1 MKKSTNNIESD
12 PFLMPNYFNYKKQK
26 VAKDKPNTI

>member
-1 MKKSTNNIESD
+1 MKKSTNNFESD
-12 PFLMPNYFNYKKQK
+12 PFLMPNFNYKKQK